1 MGETYLWYN
10 QPVYH
15 ISGEDFTMKNSQKI
29 TLGSSQNI
37 IVEFTNER
45 IIPAS
50 GLAVVGALLG
60 KSDFAK
66 KLNRM
71 DVTKNR
77 SQHQIKNGDI
87 ILTYIGMLCMGKPY
101 FEAVHEMDD
110 DKEFYKAALGI
121 TRSIPSEET
130 LRQRMDDIGNSLR
143 ETILNENIDL
153 LLANKIQPG
162 TLSNGFVPVDIDVTP
177 MDNSKSGKEGVS
189 RTYKGYDGYAPM
201 MAYIGTEGYAV
212 NFELREG
219 KQHCQKGTV
228 EFLQETIRLCKRLT
242 DKPLLIR
249 LDSGNDSIDNVAVL
263 IEEGCFFIIK
273 RNLRRESKDGWF
285 DMAKQYCKNVTTPRE
300 GKKVYIGSDWKT
312 VSSKQFSRDFTLRA
326 GYEITERTVDKTG
339 QILLIPEVDVETWW
353 TNLGETDQEVIDLYH
368 AHGECEQFHS
378 EIKTDMDL
386 ERLPSG
392 KFDTNA
398 LILELGIIAYN
409 ILRMIGQG
417 TIGGRTPRQ
426 KRDVKRRR
434 IRTVISNL
442 IMMASHVTAHARQL
456 IMRLGKSNVWRYVF
470 TDICRTKVSAAE

>member
-312 VSSKQFSRDFTLRA
+312 VSSKQFSREFTLRA

-392 KFDTNA
+392 KFDTNV